1 MTHLQWDNKL
11 PLKHLLILLFIAIAY
26 GSAFPVT
33 KLALNDSVPPILM
46 ASLRMGIVLII
57 LIPYWKFK
65 IPEKKYLPSLV
76 AFSVS
81 MGVMVYVFMTLS
93 LFYSSIISPVIV
105 GSQLAIPFG
114 VLLSA
119 LMIGENISLKKW
131 ILIFCAFFGI
141 VIIFFDPEL
150 ANNYLGIFYAGL
162 MALFFGLAQVYSRQ
176 LKSLDVSLTNAFTG
190 LFGFIILMI
199 LSYFI
204 EGDVISNIK
213 SITINSWVF
222 IFYQAVVV
230 SLGAHLL
237 MFYLY
242 KFYTVGQIF
251 PSYSL
256 FPIFGIGLSFLI
268 FGEVP
273 TFLFAVGSII
283 VLTSVFL
290 LHKTR

>member
-1 MTHLQWDNKL
+1 M
-11 PLKHLLILLFIAIAY
+11 PLKHLLILLFIAFAY
-26 GSAFPVT
+26 GSAFPIT

-57 LIPYWKFK
+57 LIPFWRFK
-65 IPEKKYLPSLV
+65 IPNKKYLPSLI
-76 AFSVS
+76 AFSIS
-81 MGVMVYVFMTLS
+81 MGVLVYVFMTLS
-93 LFYSSIISPVIV
+93 LYHSSIISPVIV

-114 VLLSA
+114 VLLSG
-119 LMIGENISLKKW
+119 LMLGEKISQKKW
-131 ILIFCAFFGI
+131 VLVFCAFFGI

-150 ANNYLGIFYAGL
+150 ANNFLGLFYAGL

-176 LKSLDVSLTNAFTG
+176 LKSLNVSLTNAFTG
-190 LFGFIILMI
+190 LFGFIILLI
-199 LSYFI
+199 LSYFV
-204 EGDVISNIK
+204 EGNTILNIK
-213 SITINSWVF
+213 SISNNTWAYIS
-222 IFYQAVVV
+222 YQAIIV

-268 FGEVP
+268 FGEIP
-273 TFLFAVGSII
+273 TLLFLIGSII
-283 VLTSVFL
+283 VLTSVYL